1 MKIYKYDNYDDYV
14 EAQTEANVIK
24 INNVWVKKST
34 IAQIHKMQPFASRIL
49 CHGTRNAAEQ
59 NFFKSFYPAAE
70 ILGTEISHT
79 ATKFPMTIQHD
90 FHEDMN
96 NGTWDIIYS
105 NSFDHAYDPE
115 KALTAWKKQLTSG
128 GSIYLE
134 HMLDQNNRTRRWD
147 PLQISAK
154 ELFKLID
161 SLGMKVSGNFETAKS
176 LSRVYRITL

>member
-1 MKIYKYDNYDDYV
+1 MKIYEYDNYDDYV
-14 EAQTEANVIK
+14 EAQTDANVKK
-24 INNVWVKKST
+24 IDNVWVKKST
-34 IAQIHKMQPFASRIL
+34 IAQIHKIQPFAGRIL

-59 NFFKSFYPAAE
+59 NFFKSFYPVAE

-115 KALTAWKKQLTSG
+115 KALTTWKKQLTLG

-134 HMLDQNNRTRRWD
+134 HMINDRTRRWD
-147 PLQISAK
+147 PLVISAD
-154 ELFKLID
+154 ELYKLID
-161 SLGMKVSGNFETAKS
+161 SLGMKVSGKFETANN
-176 LSRVYRITL
+176 LPSRVYRITS